1 VKKFLARAEICGK
14 LMAIGLFGV
23 ILHFVMKFT
32 ISKTGKGYLLGAV
45 AASTYGLN
53 PLFTLPLYAEGM
65 NADSV
70 LVYRYGLAT
79 VLLGLVMWLTH
90 RSFRI
95 ARNQVPLMILFS
107 LLFAVS
113 SLLLFESFRYM
124 DAGVASTILFIYPVI
139 VAVINA
145 LFYHER
151 ISVVTVASIMLA
163 GTGILC
169 LYGGDGETT
178 LNPTGTMLVLVA
190 AFAYA
195 IYMVAINRT
204 AVRNIPSVTMT
215 FYSVAIGQ
223 FVFWIR
229 IMLWGELSPIEGALS
244 WVCIFSIAVFPTVV
258 SLIAMAIAI
267 HNVGSTVTAI
277 LGALEPVTA
286 LLIGVV
292 VFGERLGLYGIVG
305 VFMVLTA
312 VMLLVVSKPLLRIL
326 RQLWISTGHRL
337 SHGV

>member
-1 VKKFLARAEICGK
+1 
-14 LMAIGLFGV
+14 M
-23 ILHFVMKFT
+23 HFVMGFT
-32 ISKTGKGYLLGAV
+32 ISKSGKGYILGAI

-70 LVYRYGLAT
+70 LGYRYGIAT
-79 VLLGLVMWLTH
+79 VLLGIIMWFTH
-90 RSFRI
+90 RTFHITR
-95 ARNQVPLMILFS
+95 RQVPLMILFA

-145 LFYHER
+145 VFYREH
-151 ISVVTVASIMLA
+151 ISVVTMLSIILA
-163 GTGILC
+163 GAGILC

-178 LNPTGTMLVLVA
+178 LNPTGTLLVLVA

-204 AVRNIPSVTMT
+204 VVSTIPSVTMT
-215 FYSVAIGQ
+215 FYSVAVGQ
-223 FVFWIR
+223 FVFWVR
-229 IMLWGELSPIEGALS
+229 ILLWGDLSPIEGTLS
-244 WVCIFSIAVFPTVV
+244 WVCIISIALFPTVV

-286 LLIGVV
+286 LLIGVL
-292 VFGERLGLYGIVG
+292 VFGERLGFSGVVG
-305 VFMVLTA
+305 VLMVLTA
-312 VMLLVVSKPLLRIL
+312 VMLLVLAKPLLRVL
-326 RQLWISTGHRL
+326 RQMWISTRHRL
-337 SHGV
+337 VHGN

>member
-1 VKKFLARAEICGK
+1 MTR
-14 LMAIGLFGV
+14 
-23 ILHFVMKFT
+23 
-32 ISKTGKGYLLGAV
+32 
-45 AASTYGLN
+45 
-53 PLFTLPLYAEGM
+53 P
-65 NADSV
+65 
-70 LVYRYGLAT
+70 
-79 VLLGLVMWLTH
+79 
-90 RSFRI
+90 
-95 ARNQVPLMILFS
+95 QVPLMILFA

-151 ISVVTVASIMLA
+151 ISVVTMTSIILA
-163 GTGILC
+163 GVGIIC
-169 LYGGDGETT
+169 LYGGDGEST
-178 LNPTGTMLVLVA
+178 LNPTGTMLVLIA

-195 IYMVAINRT
+195 VYMVAINRT

-223 FVFWIR
+223 FVFWTR
-229 IMLWGELSPIEGALS
+229 ILISGDLSPIEGTLS
-244 WVCIFSIAVFPTVV
+244 WVCILSIAIFPTVV

-286 LLIGVV
+286 LLIGVL
-292 VFGERLGLYGIVG
+292 VFGERLGFSGVVG
-305 VFMVLTA
+305 VLMVLTA
-312 VMLLVVSKPLLRIL
+312 VMLLVVAKPLLRVM
-326 RQLWISTGHRL
+326 RQLWISVHHRI
-337 SHGV
+337 SI

>member
-1 VKKFLARAEICGK
+1 
-14 LMAIGLFGV
+14 MQS
-23 ILHFVMKFT
+23 VMRFSL
-32 ISKTGKGYLLGAV
+32 SKNGKGYILGAI

-70 LVYRYGLAT
+70 LGYRYGIASL
-79 VLLGLVMWLTH
+79 LLGVIMWLTH
-90 RSFRI
+90 RTFRLTRMQI
-95 ARNQVPLMILFS
+95 PLMALFAV
-107 LLFAVS
+107 LFAVS
-113 SLLLFESFRYM
+113 SLLLFESFRFM

-145 LFYHER
+145 VFYHER
-151 ISVVTVASIMLA
+151 VSVVTVVSIVLA
-163 GTGILC
+163 GLGILC

-178 LNPTGTMLVLVA
+178 LNPTGTVLVLVA

-195 IYMVAINRT
+195 VYMVAINRT

-229 IMLWGELSPIEGALS
+229 ILIDGDLSPIQGTLS
-244 WVCIFSIAVFPTVV
+244 WVCIFSIAIFPTVV
-258 SLIAMAIAI
+258 SLIAMAVAI

-286 LLIGVV
+286 LLVGVL
-292 VFGERLGLYGIVG
+292 VFGERLGFSGILG

-312 VMLLVVSKPLLRIL
+312 VMLLVVAKPLTRIL
-326 RQLWISTGHRL
+326 RQIFISVRHR
-337 SHGV
+337 VVR

>member
-1 VKKFLARAEICGK
+1 MR
-14 LMAIGLFGV
+14 
-23 ILHFVMKFT
+23 FT
-32 ISKTGKGYLLGAV
+32 ISKNGKGYLLGAI

-70 LVYRYGLAT
+70 LGYRYGIAT
-79 VLLGLVMWLTH
+79 VLLAVIMWFTH
-90 RSFRI
+90 RTFRI
-95 ARNQVPLMILFS
+95 TRQQVPLMILFA

-113 SLLLFESFRYM
+113 SLLLFESFLYM

-151 ISVVTVASIMLA
+151 ISVVTITSIILA
-163 GTGILC
+163 GVGILC
-169 LYGGDGETT
+169 LYSGDGEST
-178 LNPTGTMLVLVA
+178 LNPTGTMLVLIA

-195 IYMVAINRT
+195 VYMVAINRT
-204 AVRNIPSVTMT
+204 VVRDIPSVTMT

-223 FVFWIR
+223 SVFWVR
-229 IMLWGELSPIEGALS
+229 ILISGDLSPIDSPLS
-244 WVCIFSIAVFPTVV
+244 WVCILSIALFPTVV

-286 LLIGVV
+286 LLIGVL
-292 VFGERLGLYGIVG
+292 VFDERLGFSG
-305 VFMVLTA
+305 VIGVLMVLTA
-312 VMLLVVSKPLLRIL
+312 VILLVVANPLLRIM
-326 RQLWISTGHRL
+326 RQLWISMHHRKL
-337 SHGV
+337 HGF

>member
-1 VKKFLARAEICGK
+1 MR
-14 LMAIGLFGV
+14 
-23 ILHFVMKFT
+23 FT
-32 ISKTGKGYLLGAV
+32 LSKAGKGYLLGAI

-70 LVYRYGLAT
+70 LGYRYGIAS
-79 VLLGLVMWLTH
+79 VMLGVIMWFTG
-90 RSFRI
+90 RSFRLT
-95 ARNQVPLMILFS
+95 RQQVPLMIIFS

-113 SLLLFESFRYM
+113 SWFLFESFRYM

-145 LFYHER
+145 VFYGER
-151 ISVVTVASIMLA
+151 MSVVTLTSIVLA
-163 GTGILC
+163 GLGILC

-178 LNPTGTMLVLVA
+178 LNPTGTILVLCG

-204 AVRNIPSVTMT
+204 ALRSVPSVTMT

-223 FVFWIR
+223 LVYWVR
-229 IMLWGELSPIEGALS
+229 ILAGGELSPVDGALS
-244 WVCIFSIAVFPTVV
+244 WVCIMSIAFFPTVV

-267 HNVGSTVTAI
+267 HNIGSTVTAI

-286 LLIGVV
+286 LLIGVM
-292 VFGERLGLYGIVG
+292 VFGERLGLSG
-305 VFMVLTA
+305 VMGVVLVLTA
-312 VMLLVVSKPLLRIL
+312 VMLLVVAKPLLRVL
-326 RQLWISTGHRL
+326 RQVWINTRHRCQRL
-337 SHGV
+337 SRGV